1 MYKIIITQYTGSY
14 FRVAKFNDTDFDRKY
29 FLRFLSDD
37 REGFSIDQ
45 LINVKDHP
53 FSIRLTRDILKNV
66 KV

>member
-1 MYKIIITQYTGSY
+1 MYKIIITQYTGTY
-14 FRVAKFNDTDFDRKY
+14 FRVAKFNDIDFDKKY

-37 REGFSIDQ
+37 REGFDICK
-45 LINVKDHP
+45 LINKQEHP